1 MTFCER
7 AAHATGLL
15 VPDGPA
21 LMRLFLEAT
30 G

>member
-1 MTFCER
+1 MSYGETQ
-7 AAHATGLL
+7 AATTGL
-15 VPDGPA
+15 VVHDGAA